1 MESRSY
7 SVCVWHPHF
16 LHAVTW
22 FCCWHPKVRLRSF
35 LGDRRGRRREKKRW
49 WEMSHYGHAGNVS
62 FSSKSKKTQAR
73 MWLLQQQVTTT
84 SLLLTRLKLLVT
96 GKWSKPN
103 LVDWC
108 WQKVNLWEEQTGG
121 GEWLLVSEV
130 WLDKN
135 GGGWWWLPT
144 VGWWLRLPSS
154 IWLSTISLAG
164 TLLGHF
170 RKSLRKIKHST
181 SLTPLFFS
189 CHLFHVT
196 ESVGECDFSI
206 GHMVVVVSHRI
217 RLSISIFW

>member
-1 MESRSY
+1 MCLTPALPARSHLILLLA
-7 SVCVWHPHF
+7 SKGAFALFFGWPPWAEKREEKVVGD
-16 LHAVTW
+16 VTLW
-22 FCCWHPKVRLRSF
+22 TC
-35 LGDRRGRRREKKRW
+35 GKRKL
-49 WEMSHYGHAGNVS
+49 
-62 FSSKSKKTQAR
+62 FIQIQKDSSKQAR
-73 MWLLQQQVTTT
+73 MWLVQQVTTT